1 VKPTSLRRA
10 TSPRWSRSIDRA
22 NSLTKLTSDT
32 NPDATSQRNVEALR
46 RAKVWALAGVTRLAE
61 FLGGLL
67 FLKLIEERPHLILDG
82 HQFRHRGVREEQG
95 HQRPVQCRKLACE
108 CRPPQSRHRT
118 KAIGDAASNWRLI
131 RGVGRTRVVL
141 MRSSETAEAEDRMQL
156 NRVRRHSG
164 LAVEVI
170 PEHDSRDDSAA
181 AKPHRAS
188 SRRHL
193 PS

>member
-67 FLKLIEERPHLILDG
+67 FLKLIEERPHLILD
-82 HQFRHRGVREEQG
+82 G